1 MKRVFIFAL
10 LLSLYVS
17 AAAFAEEEKI
27 VFANNEYGGVTK
39 QITFSVSDASFGKGM
54 QKIVA
59 SFDNQG
65 NKKKMEVYATKN
77 HSEKTGWYKKVIYY
91 WGRKKVS
98 EAYSTDS
105 DSAKYG
111 FYKMVSYFN
120 EDNGLEK
127 REYFLNEDSQA
138 ARLGVYKRVVHYD
151 GTEKMTR
158 VEDLD
163 SQGNVI
169 LIE

>member
-1 MKRVFIFAL
+1 MKTVAILAM
-10 LLSLYVS
+10 LLSLTVG
-17 AAAFAEEEKI
+17 AVALAGNEEVIFE
-27 VFANNEYGGVTK
+27 NNEYGGVTK
-39 QITFSVSDASFGKGM
+39 QITYSENDASFNQGM
-54 QKIVA
+54 RKIVA
-59 SFDNQG
+59 SYDNQG
-65 NKKKMEVYATKN
+65 NKKKMEVYATKD

-111 FYKMVSYFN
+111 FYKMVSYLDAGN
-120 EDNGLEK
+120 RLER
-127 REYFLNEDSQA
+127 REYFLNEESLA
-138 ARLGVYKRVVHYD
+138 AKLGVYKRVVHYD
-151 GTEKMTR
+151 DNEKITR

-163 SQGNVI
+163 IQGNIV